1 MNSKTGTIVGMGV
14 LTAIVA
20 ILQALAISIRFGMFN
35 ITLVLIPII
44 VGAALYG
51 WWAGA
56 WLGFV
61 FGMIVLF
68 TDAGVFLAI
77 NTPGTVITVLAKGIL
92 AGVAAGFV
100 FKALS
105 KKENLI
111 GVLCAGIVAPVVNTG
126 IFLLGCRLFFYDTIK
141 EWAVGAGYQN
151 AFPYMIFGLVG
162 VNFVVELVINLVLS
176 TVIVQ
181 IIDIALR
188 SMAPKSV
195 EKKEE
200 A

>member
-92 AGVAAGFV
+92 AGVAAGLV

-162 VNFVVELVINLVLS
+162 VNFAVELVINLVLS

>member
-1 MNSKTGTIVGMGV
+1 MGV

>member
-92 AGVAAGFV
+92 AGVAAGLV

-162 VNFVVELVINLVLS
+162 VNFAVELVINLVLS

-188 SMAPKSV
+188 SMSPKSV

>member
-162 VNFVVELVINLVLS
+162 VNFAVELVINLVLS